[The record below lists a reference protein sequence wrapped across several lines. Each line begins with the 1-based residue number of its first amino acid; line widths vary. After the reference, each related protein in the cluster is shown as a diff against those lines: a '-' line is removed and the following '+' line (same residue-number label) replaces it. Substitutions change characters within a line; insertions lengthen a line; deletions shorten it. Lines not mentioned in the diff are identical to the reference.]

1 MSLIIERA
9 SLEHLQEVL
18 PRLLSRLSIGRAQ
31 IALEQLRSNLHH
43 RPHDEVLFYLA
54 REPDAAELLDSGQ
67 AAGSGSIAALIAIQQ
82 PCNAPPAYSDVAT
95 IVHADFLVDISGEI
109 PNSSENNSQ
118 GTDSAPHR
126 DRLMPP
132 AEQHAVIMEMRTHVD
147 QDLTERG
154 IRFVQWATDAT
165 DQIGLSTHQWHQGL
179 GFQQIATLDYLTGNA
194 DRTGTADP
202 SSAATHNHLSDHPTQ
217 VAIELRTVGWDSA
230 ESRLAFTQ
238 LVESTYQGT
247 LDCPELS
254 RYRTPGET
262 LRGYQTAA
270 SFAPDLWFEVLDAH
284 SPDNTPIGCLILAK
298 HAESP
303 DNANH
308 DNANHGNANHGN
320 ANHGNAN
327 HGNANHG
334 NANHGNANPETAAS
348 GNRQSHETQSDTNT
362 SHEGPVIEIAYMGLL
377 PETRGK
383 GFGRR
388 LVDQAAQVAAT
399 LGGTRFIL
407 GVDQTN
413 QPARDIYNA
422 KGMTPLLS
430 ETVWVKRV
438 EFEKP

>member
-118 GTDSAPHR
+118 GTESAPHR

-154 IRFVQWATDAT
+154 IRLVQWATDAT

-303 DNANH
+303 
-308 DNANHGNANHGN
+308 
-320 ANHGNAN
+320 GNAN

>member
-118 GTDSAPHR
+118 GTESAPHR

-303 DNANH
+303 
-308 DNANHGNANHGN
+308 
-320 ANHGNAN
+320 
-327 HGNANHG
+327 GNANHG

>member
-303 DNANH
+303 
-308 DNANHGNANHGN
+308 
-320 ANHGNAN
+320 
-327 HGNANHG
+327 G